1 MHRGA
6 FDLLDGMGLG
16 RGDVAAIAVFRTQ
29 RPTALTERLLDVAS
43 HLGGADAPR
52 LVRASWMAA
61 APHRGRVV
69 PTSYTA
75 IHGYYCTPNFQG
87 DIDRAPFLDGGGE
100 LSVGKDGA
108 PRIVPLPQG
117 SQYRT
122 EECGSLIRARFVLSI
137 PNAPMPAAGY
147 PLMLS
152 AHGTG
157 GNAFSFLG
165 EEDFAGWAA
174 KEGIAVVSTD
184 QPVHGGDDPEGQRP
198 GSREPIVLKIG
209 GFPLPLG
216 RGKEL
221 NELGF
226 YNPLHPGAARDN
238 LRQAAVDGRVL
249 LHLVASTDFARQ
261 KGANGAPLLAGG
273 SRQGPHFDARH
284 LFYAGHSQGS
294 QSAAVLGALDP
305 AAEAT
310 VLSGCGGDARIGIV
324 RRRDLS
330 IPAMLGTFLGVAPG
344 ELDEFHPLLA
354 LAQTIAD
361 PIDPASYARFY
372 WEPRAGRAAERV
384 LHFEGVSDTYN
395 PREGAEALAIALHA
409 TEVGAV
415 VHPVPALELVPRR
428 APNAVFAQFASTRGE
443 DGHFVLYYEPAASE
457 LLREFL
463 RRSL

>member
-1 MHRGA
+1 
-6 FDLLDGMGLG
+6 
-16 RGDVAAIAVFRTQ
+16 
-29 RPTALTERLLDVAS
+29 
-43 HLGGADAPR
+43 
-52 LVRASWMAA
+52 
-61 APHRGRVV
+61 
-69 PTSYTA
+69 
-75 IHGYYCTPNFQG
+75 
-87 DIDRAPFLDGGGE
+87 
-100 LSVGKDGA
+100 
-108 PRIVPLPQG
+108 LPQG
-117 SQYRT
+117 SAYRT
-122 EECGSLIRARFVLSI
+122 EDCGSLIRARFVLSI

-174 KEGIAVVSTD
+174 REGVAVVSTD
-184 QPVHGGDDPEGQRP
+184 QPVHGGDDPDGQRP
-198 GSREPIVLKIG
+198 GSREPIVLKIAG
-209 GFPLPLG
+209 LSLPLG
-216 RGKEL
+216 RGKQL

-249 LHLVASTDFARQ
+249 LHLVASTDFA
-261 KGANGAPLLAGG
+261 KLKAPSGASLLAAG
-273 SRQGPHFDARH
+273 SRPAPRFDERH

-305 AAEAT
+305 AAQAT

-324 RRRDLS
+324 RRKDLS
-330 IPAMLGTFLGVAPG
+330 ITTMLGALLGVARD
-344 ELDEFHPLLA
+344 ELDEFHPLLS

-361 PIDPASYARFY
+361 PIDPASYAHFY
-372 WEPRAGRAAERV
+372 WEPRPGRGAERV

-395 PREGAEALAIALHA
+395 PREGAEALALALHA
-409 TEVGAV
+409 TQVGPV
-415 VHPVPALELVPRR
+415 VHRVDAFELIARR
-428 APNAVFAQFASTRGE
+428 APNAVLAQFASTRGE
-443 DGHFVLYYEPAASE
+443 DGHFVLYYEPEAAA